1 MLANAV
7 RFTRKRCRRLVVVMV
22 GAAVLVTAAAPAG
35 AAVNAPTPQGG
46 RGEAQVQCGMGG
58 LVINPKV
65 TAAGVTTSGYV
76 AIRPW
81 VYSYSTGQWTAYDWI
96 VAQAKPG
103 GYDTAFSTGRQ
114 AGYHYV
120 YMQYAW
126 WLGDHWVSAG
136 EFVPDTQGSS
146 NGWCQVF

>member
-1 MLANAV
+1 MLANAI
-7 RFTRKRCRRLVVVMV
+7 RSSRRLAVAIV
-22 GAAVLVTAAAPAG
+22 GAAVLATAAAPAG

-46 RGEAQVQCGMGG
+46 RGEAQVQCAGMGG
-58 LVINPKV
+58 LVIHPKV
-65 TAAGVTTSGYV
+65 TAAGVTAAGYV

-81 VYSYSTGQWTAYDWI
+81 VYSYSTGQWTAYDWV
-96 VAQAKPG
+96 VANANQG
-103 GYDTAFSTGRQ
+103 GYTSSVNVARP

-120 YMQYAW
+120 YLQYAW

-136 EFVPDTQGSS
+136 EFVPDTAGSA